1 MVSEL
6 TADLS
11 GPDETVFSHQTLTR
25 ADILALDRL
34 AAAAWMAPE
43 REEHA
48 GWVFRFAEGVSRRAN
63 SVAPFPLQ
71 NGTHFED
78 ALACAEAF
86 YRARGLPPR
95 VQISPAAEP
104 DGLDNLLDARG
115 YKIESGV
122 TIMIADALSLANG
135 EQPANAE
142 VYPNAPDGWWDAYI
156 EAYSR
161 DARSVVAEA
170 RDEALF
176 AQITGDD
183 GGIEALG
190 LGVIGGR
197 WLGVFGMYTRP
208 ACRRRGLAQKI
219 IGALARFAVD
229 RGAIGVYL
237 QVEDDNPAARALYE
251 KLGFRAVYGY
261 HYRTLW
267 DQP

>member
-11 GPDETVFSHQTLTR
+11 GPDETVFSHQALTR

-43 REEHA
+43 REEHG
-48 GWVFRFAEGVSRRAN
+48 GWLFRFADGVSRRAN
-63 SVAPFPLQ
+63 SIAPFPLQ
-71 NGTHFED
+71 DGTQFEN
-78 ALACAEAF
+78 AIARAEAF

-95 VQISPAAEP
+95 LQISPAAEP
-104 DGLDNLLDARG
+104 EGLDGILDARG

-122 TIMIADALSLANG
+122 TIMIADARSLANG
-135 EQPANAE
+135 DAGNADIDQS
-142 VYPNAPDGWWDAYI
+142 APDGWWDTYI

-170 RDEALF
+170 RDQAFF
-176 AQITGDD
+176 AQIIGD
-183 GGIEALG
+183 GGAIEALG

-219 IGALARFAVD
+219 IAALARFAVD
-229 RGAIGVYL
+229 QGVIGVYL
-237 QVEDDNPAARALYE
+237 QVEDDNPTARALYE

-261 HYRTLW
+261 YYRTLW
-267 DQP
+267 NQP